1 MLLPALLALALQLKV
16 GDAAPPVTAAE
27 WLGGEA
33 PELKGKVVLV
43 EFWGTWCGPCVASMP
58 HVQDLWTRYRDK
70 GLAMAAISYEEP
82 SVLRPF
88 VEGKGYTMPVG
99 SDPEKSCIEAFGV
112 KGWPTTVVID
122 RQGEVV
128 YVGIPTGAEPFV
140 QQALGIETS
149 ATTLLTRYLE
159 GGAEAQEALAQLAR
173 NAPRG
178 FVLGPWAQGLGGEPP
193 PQAPGNLAE
202 ALSNAVAAWATPALR
217 AVTLNDLAAAAEPF
231 DLRAWSVAELGRRFP
246 IADAE
251 FLALLEGGAF
261 AELLDAIVE
270 RRPSDKA
277 LSKAKG
283 DDGLRDW
290 AHEQVARYRENAAL
304 IVFLERWVWGDLQG
318 PDEFALPPG
327 TAVRTVKSGEQLI
340 DFGYV
345 LSTGEEI
352 MRSDVPACVPGYL
365 ARAAV
370 VAALDKRKSPGDVA
384 KAAGKLHE
392 DLFGEL
398 KKKYDDKKKKPAK
411 DG

>member
-1 MLLPALLALALQLKV
+1 MLLPALLALALQVKV

-33 PELKGKVVLV
+33 PDLKDKVVLV
-43 EFWGTWCGPCVASMP
+43 EFWGTWCGPCVALMP

-70 GLAMAAISYEEP
+70 GLAVAAISYEEP

-99 SDPEKSCIEAFGV
+99 SDPEKACIEAFGV

-140 QQALGIETS
+140 QQALGLETS
-149 ATTLLTRYLE
+149 AATLLTRYLE
-159 GGAEAQEALAQLAR
+159 GGAEAQEALTQLAR
-173 NAPRG
+173 GAPRG
-178 FVLGPWAQGLGGEPP
+178 FVLGSWAQGLGGEPP
-193 PQAPGNLAE
+193 PQAPRDLAE
-202 ALSNAVAAWATPALR
+202 ALSNVVVAWPTPALR
-217 AVTLNDLAAAAEPF
+217 AVTLNDLAAASDPF

-251 FLALLEGGAF
+251 FLALAEEGAF

-277 LSKAKG
+277 LAKAKG
-283 DDGLRDW
+283 DDALRDW
-290 AHEQVARYRENAAL
+290 AHEQVARYRENAAFL
-304 IVFLERWVWGDLQG
+304 VFLERWIYGELQG
-318 PDEFALPPG
+318 PDEFALPQG
-327 TAVRTVKSGEQLI
+327 TAWIEVMSGKELT

-345 LSTGEEI
+345 LTTGEQV
-352 MRSDVPACVPGYL
+352 MRSDFPACVPGYL

-384 KAAGKLHE
+384 KAAGKLHDE
-392 DLFGEL
+392 LFGEL
-398 KKKYDDKKKKPAK
+398 KKKHGDKKKKPKA
-411 DG
+411 G